1 MGVRGET
8 DNDGDYEAMIRRA
21 LERSDGLDALYSG
34 YRALRSATV
43 KEHRR
48 RPADILLLGAH
59 LGAEL
64 LLFSRALP
72 AYSPWRPRGCAPFP
86 LPGDALAAFDH
97 SLQAGEQQ
105 A

>member
-48 RPADILLLGAH
+48 PGPGHPAAR
-59 LGAEL
+59 
-64 LLFSRALP
+64 RA
-72 AYSPWRPRGCAPFP
+72 PRRGTAAV
-86 LPGDALAAFDH
+86 LPGPSGLLAVA
-97 SLQAGEQQ
+97 SARVRSVPPSR
-105 A
+105 